1 MEMNKPDKKH
11 PLMRLVY
18 ATGYSWAGLK
28 AAFKSEAAFREEI
41 YLIIVL
47 LPVLYCLPVSITQK
61 ILLLFSLFFLLIAEL
76 INTAIEAIV
85 DRISHDIHPLSKIAK
100 DIGSAIVLLSLLN
113 AACCWGMVLYRLYFN
128 GPLYR

>member
-18 ATGYSWAGLK
+18 ATKYSWQGLK
-28 AAFKSEAAFREEI
+28 AAFKTEAAFREEI
-41 YLIIVL
+41 YLVIVL
-47 LPVLYCLPVSITQK
+47 LPILYFIDASTTQK
-61 ILLLFSLFFLLIAEL
+61 ILLIFSLFFILIAEL

-85 DRISHDIHPLSKIAK
+85 DRISHELHPLSKTAK

-113 AACCWGMVLYRLYFN
+113 AVCCWAMVLFN
-128 GPLYR
+128 G